1 MFKTFRQSFAVKC
14 TARANAFLFA
24 LKQIPLIKK
33 LIPQEAYSA
42 RGVKGFAM
50 VVIGLWEFSITFL
63 TKAFYLGLVMGST
76 LLITEA
82 YDDPGNKGR
91 VFLHILLFL
100 TATGGIINTKF
111 LDSSKLGYNI
121 VNLLRM
127 DAKQYTLSS
136 FFYHQLRY
144 LIGWLPFSLLFGL
157 LCKLPVWLCLL
168 LPFAV
173 VGSKLIGAR
182 LALFTEKRFGVVQD
196 EKKATLWVMIYLILM
211 FSAAIFLPIIRMPLP
226 SAVSAG
232 ILLAMIPLGILC
244 IRPILQFDTYSYK
257 MVTRRLQTNAMN
269 QMNDAKQ
276 NLKRNAEKNISA
288 DPSVTSTRSGFEF
301 LNELFIK
308 RHSKILWSA
317 TEKIS
322 AVLLVLLAAALI
334 LVLRAPKSHD
344 TVNSLLMTKLPM
356 IWLILYALNR
366 DTSFTQSCFM
376 NCDHSLLTYPFY
388 KKPGAILRLFRIRLR
403 EISKI
408 NAVPAAIIGFGAALL
423 LFLTGGTDNPLNYA
437 VLIVAPIAVSMFFS
451 LHYLMLYYLFQPYT
465 AGTEMKGGAYSF
477 ITMGTYFICYHLM
490 KIQLP
495 TLMFGLMCILFCLCY
510 CLIAYA
516 LVYKFA
522 PKTFK
527 LRN

>member
-1 MFKTFRQSFAVKC
+1 MFKAFRQSFAVKC
-14 TARANAFLFA
+14 TSRANAFLFA

-33 LIPQEAYSA
+33 LIPLEAYSA
-42 RGVKGFAM
+42 RGIKAFAM
-50 VVIGLWEFSITFL
+50 VVIALWEISITFL
-63 TKAFYLGLVMGST
+63 TKALYLGLVLAFT
-76 LLITEA
+76 VLISEL
-82 YDDPGNKGR
+82 YDDPSHKAQI
-91 VFLHILLFL
+91 FLHMLLFL
-100 TATGGIINTKF
+100 TATGGIINSKF
-111 LDSSKLGYNI
+111 FDSSKLGYNT

-136 FFYHQLRY
+136 FFYHQLRF
-144 LIGWLPFSLLFGL
+144 LIGWMPFSLLFGR
-157 LCKLPVWLCLL
+157 LCKVPVWICLL

-182 LALFTEKRFGVVQD
+182 IALFTEKRFGVVPD
-196 EKKATLWVMIYLILM
+196 DKKATLWVIIYLTLM
-211 FSAAIFLPIIRMPLP
+211 FCAAIFLPILRMALPL
-226 SAVSAG
+226 AVSAG

-244 IRPILQFDTYSYK
+244 IRPILQFDTYNYK
-257 MVTRRLQTNAMN
+257 TLTRRLQLTAMN
-269 QMNDAKQ
+269 QMNDAKL
-276 NLKRNAEKNISA
+276 NLKRNAEKSISA
-288 DPSVTSTRSGFEF
+288 DPSVTSSRSGFEF

-322 AVLLVLLAAALI
+322 IVLLVLLAAALL
-334 LVLRAPKSHD
+334 LVLRAPKSHE
-344 TVNSLLMTKLPM
+344 TVNRLLMTKLPM

-366 DTSFTQSCFM
+366 GTSFTQACFM

-408 NAVPAAIIGFGAALL
+408 NAVPAAILGIGAAVL
-423 LFLTGGTDNPLNYA
+423 LFLTGGTENPLNYA
-437 VLIVAPIAVSMFFS
+437 VLIVAPLAVSMFFS

-465 AGTEMKGGAYSF
+465 AGTEMKGGAYSL
-477 ITMGTYFICYHLM
+477 ITAGTYFVCYELM
-490 KIQLP
+490 QIKLP

-527 LRN
+527 LRS

>member
-1 MFKTFRQSFAVKC
+1 MFKVFRQSFAVKC
-14 TARANAFLFA
+14 TCRANAFLFA

-42 RGVKGFAM
+42 RGVKAFAI
-50 VVIGLWEFSITFL
+50 VVIALWEFCITFL
-63 TKAFYLGLVMGST
+63 TKVAYLALVTGSA
-76 LLITEA
+76 LLISEA
-82 YDDPGNKGR
+82 YDDPANKSR
-91 VFLHILLFL
+91 VFLHMLVFL
-100 TATGGIINTKF
+100 TATGGIINTKLF
-111 LDSSKLGYNI
+111 DSTKLGYNI
-121 VNLLRM
+121 VNLLRT
-127 DAKQYTLSS
+127 DAKLYTLSG
-136 FFYHQLRY
+136 FFYHQFRF

-168 LPFAV
+168 LPFSV

-182 LALFTEKRFGVVQD
+182 LALFTEKRFGIVPD
-196 EKKATLWVMIYLILM
+196 DKGATLWVIIYLVLM
-211 FSAAIFLPIIRMPLP
+211 LCAAIFLPCLRMPLP

-244 IRPILQFDTYSYK
+244 IRPILHFDTYSYK
-257 MVTRRLQTNAMN
+257 TVTRRLQTNAMN
-269 QMNDAKQ
+269 QMNDAKL
-276 NLKRNAEKNISA
+276 NLKRNAEKSISA
-288 DPSVTSTRSGFEF
+288 DPSVTSSRSGFEF
-301 LNELFIK
+301 LNDLFIK

-317 TEKIS
+317 AEKIS
-322 AVLLVLLAAALI
+322 AVLLVVLAATLMI
-334 LVLRAPKSHD
+334 VLRAPGSHE

-366 DTSFTQSCFM
+366 GTSFTQACFM

-408 NAVPAAIIGFGAALL
+408 NAVPAAILGTGAALL
-423 LFLTGGTDNPLNYA
+423 LFLTGGTENPLNYA
-437 VLIVAPIAVSMFFS
+437 VLIIAPLAVSMFFS
-451 LHYLMLYYLFQPYT
+451 IHYLMLYYLFQPYT
-465 AGTEMKGGAYSF
+465 AGTEMKGGVYSF
-477 ITMGTYFICYHLM
+477 VTAGTYFFCYMLM
-490 KIQLP
+490 QMKLP

-527 LRN
+527 LKN